1 MRTAAG
7 VCCGVMSEVRTVHL
21 KSRTFRVLESHMKN
35 KLAKPDIALM
45 SFAISVS
52 KKAAVVATIKYG
64 RVMVSNGDIDV
75 ELQFESQIDD
85 FQIILVP
92 EKNPFW
98 KFSIPLTKLLKVDE
112 IEAVLFTLLG
122 VRRIPSEIKPI
133 ISIPYNYFKRIIDGG
148 GIYLDCF
155 FTPTNSEKFINYWVG
170 IKKCK
175 YYLNILINGQTK
187 LSSEIYLVIR
197 DGKGNED
204 L

>member
-1 MRTAAG
+1 MYW
-7 VCCGVMSEVRTVHL
+7 
-21 KSRTFRVLESHMKN
+21 SHNMKN

-64 RVMVSNGDIDV
+64 RVMVSNGDVDV

-85 FQIILVP
+85 FQIMLIP

-98 KFSIPLTKLLKVDE
+98 KFSIPLSKLLRVEE
-112 IEAVLFTLLG
+112 IESVLFTLLG
-122 VRRIPSEIKPI
+122 VKRISSEIKPI
-133 ISIPYNYFKRIIDGG
+133 ISIPYNYFKRIIESGG
-148 GIYLDCF
+148 VYLDCF
-155 FTPTNSEKFINYWVG
+155 FTPTNSEKFINYWIG
-170 IKKCK
+170 IKKNK
-175 YYLNILINGQTK
+175 YYLSIIINGHTK
-187 LSSEIYLVIR
+187 LSSEVYVVIR

>member
-1 MRTAAG
+1 
-7 VCCGVMSEVRTVHL
+7 
-21 KSRTFRVLESHMKN
+21 MKN

-64 RVMVSNGDIDV
+64 RVMLSNGDIDV
-75 ELQFESQIDD
+75 ELQFESQLDE
-85 FQIILVP
+85 FQIMLVP

-98 KFSIPLTKLLKVDE
+98 KFSIPLSKLLKVDE
-112 IEAVLFTLLG
+112 IEAVLLTLLG
-122 VRRIPSEIKPI
+122 VKRITSEIKPI
-133 ISIPYNYFKRIIDGG
+133 ISIPYSYFKRIIEGG

-155 FTPTNSEKFINYWVG
+155 FTPTNSEKFINYWIG
-170 IKKCK
+170 IKKNK
-175 YYLNILINGQTK
+175 YLLNILINGQTK